1 MILAI
6 DTGNTNIVL
15 GCIENRKIHAVA
27 RMATD
32 VNKTDCEY
40 AVGIKEV
47 LAFAGFRPE
56 DFEGA
61 ILSSVVWP
69 LTSTLCRAVK
79 LLTGLD
85 TLVVGKGLKTGL
97 DIRLDDPGQIGADLV
112 VGAVAALH
120 LHRPPLIVIDM
131 GTATTISAIDAQGR
145 FAGGAIVPGLRL
157 SMESLSGHT
166 SQLPRVSLDA
176 PAKCIGT
183 NTVACMQSGAIYGSA
198 ALLDGMIERMEAE
211 LGAPAAVILAI
222 ASFIAIGTKTGFG
235 AVTNYVPGEAQLTFA
250 AGSTSI
256 VGAWIFGCI
265 VTPDVTRYAKNGKHV
280 AIAAPIAVYVGLA
293 MIELVGA
300 MTAQA
305 TGNASFVAATAA
317 LGLGILVFV
326 CAIFCVWTTQDNN
339 IYSASLSLQNIFVDT
354 KLEGKVKHAVLAV
367 IVAVLAAVF
376 AAAGAVKYLLPI
388 IKALSVLLPPIPAM
402 MIAEQWCVK
411 NSKENQ
417 TINWVGLLAW
427 AISTTIGQ
435 ICINHNFLIPAVVSM
450 VVAFFLYWGLSK
462 ALDKSWN
469 KEATGKAE

>member
-1 MILAI
+1 MSKEPEKKAAEQGGSEIEYAFGRVPADKRKAFGTILVILIGYCISLSNFVTGATVGSKMSFSGTVWSIIVGNGILAF
-6 DTGNTNIVL
+6 VAVML
-15 GCIENRKIHAVA
+15 GIIGDKRG
-27 RMATD
+27 
-32 VNKTDCEY
+32 KTTP
-40 AVGIKEV
+40 V
-47 LAFAGFRPE
+47 LARTFLGTRSSAIMSVLIALSAINWIAVNANTFADMVLANFKW
-56 DFEGA
+56 
-61 ILSSVVWP
+61 WP
-69 LTSTLCRAVK
+69 LPMWATAII
-79 LLTGLD
+79 
-85 TLVVGKGLKTGL
+85 VVAIWAQSAIRGVKGLE
-97 DIRLDDPGQIGADLV
+97 
-112 VGAVAALH
+112 
-120 LHRPPLIVIDM
+120 
-131 GTATTISAIDAQGR
+131 
-145 FAGGAIVPGLRL
+145 F
-157 SMESLSGHT
+157 
-166 SQLPRVSLDA
+166 VSW
-176 PAKCIGT
+176 
-183 NTVACMQSGAIYGSA
+183 
-198 ALLDGMIERMEAE
+198 

-222 ASFIAIGTKTGFG
+222 ASFVAIGTKTGFG

>member
-1 MILAI
+1 M
-6 DTGNTNIVL
+6 
-15 GCIENRKIHAVA
+15 
-27 RMATD
+27 
-32 VNKTDCEY
+32 
-40 AVGIKEV
+40 
-47 LAFAGFRPE
+47 
-56 DFEGA
+56 
-61 ILSSVVWP
+61 
-69 LTSTLCRAVK
+69 
-79 LLTGLD
+79 
-85 TLVVGKGLKTGL
+85 KGLE
-97 DIRLDDPGQIGADLV
+97 
-112 VGAVAALH
+112 
-120 LHRPPLIVIDM
+120 
-131 GTATTISAIDAQGR
+131 
-145 FAGGAIVPGLRL
+145 F
-157 SMESLSGHT
+157 
-166 SQLPRVSLDA
+166 VSW
-176 PAKCIGT
+176 
-183 NTVACMQSGAIYGSA
+183 
-198 ALLDGMIERMEAE
+198 

-222 ASFIAIGTKTGFG
+222 ASFIAIGTKTGYG

-256 VGAWIFGCI
+256 VGAWIFGCL

-367 IVAVLAAVF
+367 IVAVLAAAF

>member
-1 MILAI
+1 MSNEPAKKAAEQGGSDIEYAFGRVPADKRKAFGPILVILIGYCISLSNFVTGATVGSKMSFSGTVWSIIVGNGILAF
-6 DTGNTNIVL
+6 VAVML
-15 GCIENRKIHAVA
+15 GIIGAKSG
-27 RMATD
+27 
-32 VNKTDCEY
+32 KTTL
-40 AVGIKEV
+40 V
-47 LAFAGFRPE
+47 LARNFLGKRSSAIMSVLIALSAVNWIAVNANTFADMVLANFNW
-56 DFEGA
+56 
-61 ILSSVVWP
+61 WP
-69 LTSTLCRAVK
+69 LPMWATAII
-79 LLTGLD
+79 
-85 TLVVGKGLKTGL
+85 VVAIWAQSAIRGVKGLE
-97 DIRLDDPGQIGADLV
+97 
-112 VGAVAALH
+112 
-120 LHRPPLIVIDM
+120 
-131 GTATTISAIDAQGR
+131 
-145 FAGGAIVPGLRL
+145 F
-157 SMESLSGHT
+157 
-166 SQLPRVSLDA
+166 VSW
-176 PAKCIGT
+176 
-183 NTVACMQSGAIYGSA
+183 
-198 ALLDGMIERMEAE
+198 

-222 ASFIAIGTKTGFG
+222 ASFIAIGTKTGYG

-367 IVAVLAAVF
+367 IVAVLAAAF